1 LPPRRASQYDLDDC
15 NRPDNGN
22 RSSRFSL
29 PGKLA
34 IQVMGDKICRYET
47 KRVIFAPSGPENSC
61 FVSHIHI
68 DKILLTGP
76 FSNLIMSSMKYIQ
89 LEPQGDIAIV
99 RINRPEALNAMNVD
113 VIAEFSRTLDIL
125 AADETVRVLIITGAG
140 ERSFCAGADISYMVD
155 IEPMQAERYATSAQR
170 VINKI
175 ESLEKP
181 VIAAVNGF
189 ALGGGCELAMA
200 CDIRIAS
207 SNAKIG
213 QPEVTIG
220 IPPGWG
226 GTQRLMRL
234 VGPAKAKEM
243 IFTGKMITA
252 DEACQ
257 IGLVNNVV
265 SIGPDDK
272 VPPEVKGDIVKEKER
287 AAEVAKVLNK
297 KLIEYCLSV
306 AREIAK
312 NSFTAV
318 KVSKMLINRG
328 MDSDLETGLR
338 LEIYGWAL
346 CFANEDRRKMMS
358 AFLNKG
364 KK

>member
-1 LPPRRASQYDLDDC
+1 
-15 NRPDNGN
+15 
-22 RSSRFSL
+22 
-29 PGKLA
+29 
-34 IQVMGDKICRYET
+34 
-47 KRVIFAPSGPENSC
+47 
-61 FVSHIHI
+61 
-68 DKILLTGP
+68 
-76 FSNLIMSSMKYIQ
+76 MSTMKYIQ
-89 LEPQGDIAIV
+89 LEPEGDIAIV

-113 VIAEFSRTLDIL
+113 VVSELSRTIDII
-125 AADETVRVLIITGAG
+125 AADDSIKVVIITGAG
-140 ERSFCAGADISYMVD
+140 ERSFCAGADISYMVNID
-155 IEPMQAERYATSAQR
+155 PMQAERYATSAQS

-175 ESLEKP
+175 ERLEKP

-207 SNAKIG
+207 NNAKIG
-213 QPEVTIG
+213 QPETTIG
-220 IPPGWG
+220 ITPGWG

-252 DEACQ
+252 DQAAQ
-257 IGLVNNVV
+257 IGLVNRVV
-265 SIGPDDK
+265 SVGPDDNL
-272 VPPEVKGDIVKEKER
+272 PPEAPKGDAAKEKER
-287 AAEVAKVLNK
+287 TVEVGRILNK
-297 KLIEYCLSV
+297 KLMDECMAL
-306 AREIAK
+306 AREITK

-346 CFANEDRRKMMS
+346 CFAHEDRQKMMS
-358 AFLNKG
+358 AFLNKS

>member
-1 LPPRRASQYDLDDC
+1 
-15 NRPDNGN
+15 
-22 RSSRFSL
+22 
-29 PGKLA
+29 
-34 IQVMGDKICRYET
+34 
-47 KRVIFAPSGPENSC
+47 
-61 FVSHIHI
+61 
-68 DKILLTGP
+68 
-76 FSNLIMSSMKYIQ
+76 MSTMKYIQ

-99 RINRPEALNAMNVD
+99 RINRPEALNAMNTD
-113 VIAEFSRTLDIL
+113 VISELSRAIDIL
-125 AADETVRVLIITGAG
+125 AADETIKVVIITGAG
-140 ERSFCAGADISYMVD
+140 ERSFCAGADISYMVN
-155 IEPMQAERYATSAQR
+155 IEPMQAEKYATSAQA

-175 ESLEKP
+175 EKLDKP

-189 ALGGGCELAMA
+189 ALGGGCELSMA

-243 IFTGKMITA
+243 IFTGKMVTA
-252 DEACQ
+252 DEAAQ
-257 IGLVNNVV
+257 IGLVNKVV
-265 SIGPDDK
+265 SVGASDNL
-272 VPPEVKGDIVKEKER
+272 PPEAPKGDAAAEKAR
-287 AAEVAKVLNK
+287 AAEVAKILNR
-297 KLIEYCLSV
+297 KLMEECL
-306 AREIAK
+306 ALAKEITK

-318 KVSKMLINRG
+318 KVSKMLVNRG

-346 CFANEDRRKMMS
+346 CFAHEDRQKMMS

>member
-1 LPPRRASQYDLDDC
+1 
-15 NRPDNGN
+15 
-22 RSSRFSL
+22 
-29 PGKLA
+29 
-34 IQVMGDKICRYET
+34 
-47 KRVIFAPSGPENSC
+47 
-61 FVSHIHI
+61 
-68 DKILLTGP
+68 
-76 FSNLIMSSMKYIQ
+76 MSSMKFIQ
-89 LEPQGDIAIV
+89 LDPQGDIALV
-99 RINRPEALNAMNVD
+99 KINRPEALNAMNTD
-113 VIAEFSRTLDIL
+113 VISELSRTIDII
-125 AADETVRVLIITGAG
+125 AADDSIKVVIITGAG
-140 ERSFCAGADISYMVD
+140 ERSFCAGADISYMVNID
-155 IEPMQAERYATSAQR
+155 PMQAEKYASSAQA

-175 ESLEKP
+175 ERLEKP

-200 CDIRIAS
+200 CDIRFAS

-243 IFTGKMITA
+243 IFTGKMVSA
-252 DEACQ
+252 DEALQ
-257 IGLVNNVV
+257 IGLVNRVV
-265 SIGPDDK
+265 SIGSEDSM
-272 VPPEVKGDIVKEKER
+272 PPESPKGDAAKEKER
-287 AAEVAKVLNK
+287 AAEVAKILNK
-297 KLIEYCLSV
+297 KLMDECFAL
-306 AREIAK
+306 AREITK

-346 CFANEDRRKMMS
+346 CFAHEDRQKMMS
-358 AFLNKG
+358 AFLNKS

>member
-1 LPPRRASQYDLDDC
+1 
-15 NRPDNGN
+15 
-22 RSSRFSL
+22 
-29 PGKLA
+29 
-34 IQVMGDKICRYET
+34 
-47 KRVIFAPSGPENSC
+47 
-61 FVSHIHI
+61 
-68 DKILLTGP
+68 
-76 FSNLIMSSMKYIQ
+76 MSTMKYIQ
-89 LEPQGDIAIV
+89 LEPEGDIAIV

-113 VIAEFSRTLDIL
+113 VVSELSRTIDII
-125 AADETVRVLIITGAG
+125 AADDSIKVVIITGAG
-140 ERSFCAGADISYMVD
+140 ERSFCAGADISYMVNID
-155 IEPMQAERYATSAQR
+155 PMQAERYATSAQS

-175 ESLEKP
+175 ERLEKP

-207 SNAKIG
+207 NNAKIG
-213 QPEVTIG
+213 QPEATIG
-220 IPPGWG
+220 ITPGWG

-252 DEACQ
+252 DQAAQ
-257 IGLVNNVV
+257 IGLVNRVV
-265 SIGPDDK
+265 SVGPDDSL
-272 VPPEVKGDIVKEKER
+272 PPEAPKGDAAKEKER
-287 AAEVAKVLNK
+287 TVEVGRILNK
-297 KLIEYCLSV
+297 KLMDECMAL
-306 AREIAK
+306 AREITK

-346 CFANEDRRKMMS
+346 CFAHEDRQKMMS
-358 AFLNKG
+358 AFLNKS

>member
-1 LPPRRASQYDLDDC
+1 
-15 NRPDNGN
+15 
-22 RSSRFSL
+22 
-29 PGKLA
+29 
-34 IQVMGDKICRYET
+34 
-47 KRVIFAPSGPENSC
+47 
-61 FVSHIHI
+61 
-68 DKILLTGP
+68 
-76 FSNLIMSSMKYIQ
+76 MSTMKYIQ
-89 LEPQGDIAIV
+89 LEPEGDIAIV

-113 VIAEFSRTLDIL
+113 VVSELSRTIDII
-125 AADETVRVLIITGAG
+125 AADDSIKVVIITGAG
-140 ERSFCAGADISYMVD
+140 ERSFCAGADISYMVNID
-155 IEPMQAERYATSAQR
+155 PMQAERYATSAQS

-175 ESLEKP
+175 ERLEKP

-207 SNAKIG
+207 NNAKIG
-213 QPEVTIG
+213 QPEATIG
-220 IPPGWG
+220 ITPGWG

-252 DEACQ
+252 DQAAQ
-257 IGLVNNVV
+257 IGLVNRVV
-265 SIGPDDK
+265 SVGPDDNL
-272 VPPEVKGDIVKEKER
+272 PPEAPKDDAAKEKER
-287 AAEVAKVLNK
+287 TVEVGRILNK
-297 KLIEYCLSV
+297 KLMDECMAL
-306 AREIAK
+306 AREITK

-346 CFANEDRRKMMS
+346 CFAHEDRQKMMS
-358 AFLNKG
+358 AFLNKS